1 MSDSLK
7 NRLTGIFE
15 AIVVLLSYLILPSI
29 IMLILRRIV
38 GIEDLMLCDDLT
50 YIIYLI
56 PLCYYYRKTFVSDA
70 KIFKKDNYRIMIKY
84 YLIGIGI
91 MIISNLIINFVIFD
105 GTIAENE
112 SLNRELLSSNP
123 ILGLILAGILAP
135 LLEELT
141 FRRGFKNI
149 CNNKWIYVFITAF
162 IFAFLHVS
170 TGLFAVSETGASYID
185 WIQLVYL
192 IPYGSVGVA
201 FALTY
206 KETENFYSNLLMHM
220 IHNTATLLLL
230 FMIN

>member
-7 NRLTGIFE
+7 NRLKGILE
-15 AIVVLLSYLILPSI
+15 AVIVFFSYLILPSI
-29 IMLILRRIV
+29 IIIIV
-38 GIEDLMLCDDLT
+38 RKIFEIEDLMLCEDLT
-50 YIIYLI
+50 YLIYLI
-56 PLCYYYRKTFVSDA
+56 PLCLYYRKTFIEDA
-70 KIFKKDNYRIMIKY
+70 KTFKKDNYRIMVKY

-105 GTIAENE
+105 GGIAENE
-112 SLNRELLSSNP
+112 SLNRELLGSKP
-123 ILGLILAGILAP
+123 ILGLILAGLLAP

-149 CNNKWIYVFITAF
+149 CDNKWIYVLITSF

-170 TGLFAVSETGASYID
+170 TGLFVISETGEAYID

-192 IPYGSVGVA
+192 IPYGAVGMA

-206 KETENFYSNLLMHM
+206 KETDNFYSNLLMHM
-220 IHNTATLLLL
+220 IHNTATLLLI
-230 FMIN
+230 FMVN